1 MQQVLLFSAVTYILM
16 QRFYQPVVTYITRL
30 SEARPNMNTTVDR
43 LEFAEQYIAAIIA
56 GLLCWFGKANI
67 FPDLNPTMGL
77 ILTAAVALF
86 AEEIAVGVKL
96 APRKFAEEQ
105 FLTAIALREQGVLPI
120 SLGTVS
126 YISEEKPEIK

>member
-1 MQQVLLFSAVTYILM
+1 MQQVLLFSAITYILM
-16 QRFYQPVVTYITRL
+16 QRFYQPIVNYIIKLADT
-30 SEARPNMNTTVDR
+30 RPNMNTAANV
-43 LEFAEQYIAAIIA
+43 LEFAEQYIAAIVA

-86 AEEIAVGVKL
+86 AEEVAVGIKL
-96 APRKFAEEQ
+96 APRKFGEEQ